1 MRRFLIA
8 ACVLGGVTAASPPAH
23 AIGCFSGAIAGA
35 VAGHMAGHGVLGAAG
50 GCFAGHA
57 YHKHQL
63 NQQAYQSR
71 DDYLRQRQQA
81 DPNFRNPWNN
91 R

>member
-8 ACVLGGVTAASPPAH
+8 VGVLGGVALSSPPAH
-23 AIGCFSGAIAGA
+23 ALGCFSGAIAGA
-35 VAGHMAGHGVLGAAG
+35 IAGHMAGHGVLGAAG
-50 GCFAGHA
+50 GCVAGHA

-63 NQQAYQSR
+63 NQQAYQNR
-71 DDYLRQRQQA
+71 DDYLRQRQQV
-81 DPNFRNPWNN
+81 DPNFQNPWNN

>member
-1 MRRFLIA
+1 MRNFLIA
-8 ACVLGGVTAASPPAH
+8 ICAVAGVSFVSVPAH
-23 AIGCFSGAIAGA
+23 AVGCFSGAIAGGI
-35 VAGHMAGHGVLGAAG
+35 AGHMAGHGVLGAAG
-50 GCFAGHA
+50 GCIAGHA

-81 DPNFRNPWNN
+81 DPGFQNPWNQ

>member
-1 MRRFLIA
+1 MRRF
-8 ACVLGGVTAASPPAH
+8 VTGICAVGALVVVERPAG
-23 AIGCFSGAIAGA
+23 AVGCFSGALAGA
-35 VAGHMAGHGVLGAAG
+35 IAGHMAGHGVLGAAG
-50 GCFAGHA
+50 GCMAGHA

-63 NQQAYQSR
+63 NRQAYQNR

-81 DPNFRNPWNN
+81 DPDFQNPWHN